1 MTRKLDLPDS
11 HAAAEDGLPFAPS
24 AARNAGPIS
33 DVLARHLP
41 TQGRVLELASGTG
54 QHAIAFA
61 ARFPGLIWQ
70 PSDLAAANRATIRA
84 RVERA
89 ALPNLRAPLPLDA
102 CAPGWG
108 MARAGQD
115 AVVLVNLLHLISTPE
130 AATLLAEL
138 PRALAPGGQAFLYG
152 PFRRAGALLTP
163 GDRAFDAHLR
173 AQDPAIGYKEA
184 SWVTDTLTAGGLQ
197 IIERAAMP
205 AGNLM
210 LVARQPACPPAPLD
224 PDQGPVLL

>member
-11 HAAAEDGLPFAPS
+11 QAATDDGLPFAPS
-24 AARNAGPIS
+24 AARNAGPIG

-41 TQGRVLELASGTG
+41 AQGRVLELASGTG
-54 QHAIAFA
+54 QHATAFA

-70 PSDLAAANRATIRA
+70 PSDLSAANLATIRA
-84 RVERA
+84 RAARA
-89 ALPNLRAPLPLDA
+89 ALPNLRPPVMLDA
-102 CAPGWG
+102 SAPGW
-108 MARAGQD
+108 AAPWAGQE
-115 AVVLVNLLHLISTPE
+115 AVLVVNLLHLVSEAE
-130 AATLLAEL
+130 AARLLAEL
-138 PRALAPGGQAFLYG
+138 PHALAPGGHAFLYG

-184 SWVTDTLTAGGLQ
+184 SWVTETLTRGGLQ
-197 IIERAAMP
+197 VIARTEMP

-210 LVARQPACPPAPLD
+210 LVLRRPA
-224 PDQGPVLL
+224 